1 MSSSKSRSRSPS
13 SKRQKLIDSGLLQ
26 SRRSAQRAQL
36 KASMAQQAEEAAIR
50 EAKENQYRF
59 GKSASRFQLG
69 QAGVSFET
77 WCVALQQELEF
88 MGLSHCLI
96 TDPTGGADGESA
108 TIEHIIP
115 RRVAAEQQATYH
127 ILLQCLPLQDAHGAA
142 ARLAITS
149 SLPINERTAFG
160 AWRALRRF
168 YLGDEQTHLQGLE
181 RQLQSMRWG
190 DNESFAELEAR
201 FQTLLSRMD
210 SLGQPKAEH
219 VRKQVLMDAIL
230 HSSHTDARGNP
241 LFDRLNV
248 VSKVATQLQQPYR
261 DWLAVLRTEAQQVQ
275 QERADSKGKVS
286 TAGHKRKAEEMEVRD
301 VNAVSLHSPDGSSNS
316 QAAAAAVSNFSSRRP
331 LTVKRRLQSS
341 DTRSHRIPC
350 RNWQRT
356 GTCTYGEACK
366 FEHSSG
372 GQGGQYC
379 NGAQGGQPKSQ
390 QQQQQKGAQQC
401 WQFAATGKCARPQCR
416 FNHGSS
422 SQKQQSAAAEADAF
436 NVEREIYIVEHAL
449 FVSSPSQTTAA
460 SSSLSPSSHRIL
472 LDSCDS
478 IPLTPM
484 RQYVSTM
491 RLLDKSVWVKG
502 AFGAAVECC
511 YGGTGVIPIGS
522 ITLRIPLLVYC
533 PTLRDTLLSM
543 VDLLRSGH
551 SVDLKRNS
559 GTLIVRSPGVSEL
572 RTVPIS
578 YEGNVFTLQ
587 ASPSAVSNKSH
598 DALVTTRSRNQQHD
612 TPMIASE
619 PTRGPESTLPAAA
632 VQAPAEIDVQ
642 PESSHSAS
650 MLAHARYGH
659 LCGRKLGQLMQ
670 HSAADGLLL
679 QAKPSTFKLLSQ
691 ACSAC
696 ATAKM
701 MRRHFGE
708 SIEHHANAPN
718 DVAVG
723 DVCGPI
729 AQETRPDGTI
739 IKYYLSLVVDVS
751 ARRCS
756 IRIIPSKGVASQHV
770 KDYSLSTHT
779 LTGRPLRRFHTDGG
793 KEYNEAE
800 RWLEAR
806 GTKVTRTPAHT
817 PQHNGIAERMNRTL
831 LSTMLALLGHAKLD
845 PTLFWREA
853 LETAVYLRNRTH
865 VDAQHA
871 KTSHELFT
879 GQRPDLSLCRVFGC
893 DVTVHVPSVRRDG
906 KLAPKGE
913 MGIFIGYDDK
923 HPFCYR
929 IRVGPR
935 TVVSR
940 DVVFHEQQ
948 FTVDRAI
955 AASATSPHLADNTL
969 AQSPSRNGITQLF
982 VAPRSGSNSDSQGH
996 QSESEDDGADMQQP
1010 ASDAVE
1016 DRTLRRVEALERRDP
1031 RPAANSSSTPAIN
1044 NAPRYPART
1053 RTHTRQTGLNPDDFG
1068 QFALAV
1074 SQVSSAASTS
1084 SPSSSSI
1091 PLNSIRESDVP
1102 IPSTR
1107 KTALRSAHA
1116 QQWQAAMEAEMASM
1130 HEHKVFTLTSRPS
1143 GVNVVSCKWVFAV
1156 KAKDGLVTRFKA
1168 RLVARGFSQQPGV
1181 DFGETFAPVLKYKT
1195 LRLILALIA
1204 TRDLEFE
1211 LMDVQTAYLNA
1222 ELKEVVYMAQPDGF
1236 ASDGSGNAVWRLLK
1250 AIYGL
1255 KQAGREWNQHLDSFI
1270 VGQLHFT
1277 RCIADPCLYTR
1288 RSRTG
1293 RLILLSVYV
1302 DDIPSAFA
1310 AEDRTEWEQIKST
1323 FFSRFAIKFLGN
1335 ADWLLNLRITRDRS
1349 TRHLYLDQRAYTESM
1364 LEELQFDQCAPL
1376 AHPGAPE
1383 ELSRAG
1389 CPTTAE
1395 EIAQMRL
1402 IPYRRAVG
1410 ALAYLSNTS
1419 RPDIA
1424 HAVNL
1429 VSQFSQNPGAVHWRA
1444 VKAILRYLRGTTQF
1458 ALIFAPAATASS
1470 SHSSEEPPV
1479 SIWCDA
1485 NWAGCKDTRRST
1497 SGYLLRFH
1505 GCWIDWRCHKQET
1518 VALSSCEAEYMAL
1531 TDAATEARWIRT
1543 LLAELEAATHSR
1555 RNTATAAATAS
1566 MHDDTPI
1573 PATLA
1578 SPSIPILHCDNQSAI
1593 ALAQNDVNHSRSK
1606 HIDLRHHFIRDEIAA
1621 GRISLKWVSS
1631 QDQVADIL
1639 TKTLLPRIFLRLR
1652 DQLVTELPETI
1663 RPRH

>member
-1 MSSSKSRSRSPS
+1 MSSSPSRSRSPNR
-13 SKRQKLIDSGLLQ
+13 KRQKLIDSGLLK
-26 SRRSAQRAQL
+26 SRRAAQRAQL

-59 GKSASRFQLG
+59 SKSASRFQLG

-96 TDPTGGADGESA
+96 TNP
-108 TIEHIIP
+108 TIEAAAEAGASASESP
-115 RRVAAEQQATYH
+115 SQRRVAAEQQATYH

-149 SLPINERTAFG
+149 SLPANERTAFG

-181 RQLQSMRWG
+181 KQLQSMRWG

-230 HSSHTDARGNP
+230 HSSHIDARGNP

-248 VSKVATQLQQPYR
+248 VSKVASQLQQPYR
-261 DWLAVLRTEAQQVQ
+261 DWLAALRTEAQQVQ
-275 QERADSKGKVS
+275 QERADSKGKSS
-286 TAGHKRKAEEMEVRD
+286 TAGHKRKAEEMDVRD
-301 VNAVSLHSPDGSSNS
+301 VSAVSLHTPDSSS
-316 QAAAAAVSNFSSRRP
+316 AAAAAAVGNFSSARSRP
-331 LTVKRRLQSS
+331 LTVKRRIDAS
-341 DTRSHRIPC
+341 DPRSHRIYC

-356 GTCTYGEACK
+356 GTCSYGDSCK
-366 FEHSSG
+366 FQHSPS
-372 GQGGQYC
+372 GQGGPHR
-379 NGAQGGQPKSQ
+379 NSAQGGQSRGQQQSQ
-390 QQQQQKGAQQC
+390 QGTAQAC

-416 FNHGSS
+416 FSHDSS
-422 SQKQQSAAAEADAF
+422 SSKQQGAAADAEVSK
-436 NVEREIYIVEHAL
+436 VEREIYIVEHAL
-449 FVSSPSQTTAA
+449 LVSTPSQTAAVSSPQ
-460 SSSLSPSSHRIL
+460 SSSTHRIL

-484 RQYVSTM
+484 RQYVPNM
-491 RLLDKSVWVKG
+491 QKLEKPVWVKG
-502 AFGAAVECC
+502 AFGAAVECRF
-511 YGGTGVIPIGS
+511 GGAGVVPIGNT
-522 ITLRIPLLVYC
+522 TLRIPLLVYC
-533 PTLRDTLLSM
+533 PSLRDTLLSM
-543 VDLLRSGH
+543 VDLLRTGH
-551 SVDLKRNS
+551 SVDLQRAS
-559 GTLIVRSPGVSEL
+559 GTLIVRSPGTNAIASI
-572 RTVPIS
+572 PIS
-578 YEGNVFTLQ
+578 YEGNVFTLK
-587 ASPSAVSNKSH
+587 ASTSASSTRPQ
-598 DALVTTRSRNQQHD
+598 DALVTTRSRAQPVD
-612 TPMIASE
+612 TPMIPSQ
-619 PTRGPESTLPAAA
+619 PQQVPPAAPQAAEEEKA
-632 VQAPAEIDVQ
+632 VVEPDTQ
-642 PESSHSAS
+642 PGSSHGAS

-659 LCGRKLGQLMQ
+659 LCGRKLSQLMQ

-691 ACSAC
+691 ACPAC

-708 SIEHHANAPN
+708 SIEHHATAPN

-729 AQETRPDGTI
+729 AQETRADGTI
-739 IKYYLSLVVDVS
+739 IKLYLSLVVDVS
-751 ARRCS
+751 TRRCS
-756 IRIIPSKGVASQHV
+756 ARIISSKRDASQHV
-770 KDYSLSTHT
+770 KDYSLSTQT
-779 LTGRPLRRFHTDGG
+779 LTGCPLRRFHTDGG
-793 KEYNEAE
+793 KEYNDAE

-831 LSTMLALLGHAKLD
+831 LSTMLALLEHAKLD

-871 KTSHELFT
+871 KTSHELFS
-879 GQRPDLSLCRVFGC
+879 GQKPDLSLCRVFGC

-906 KLAPKGE
+906 KLAPRGE
-913 MGIFIGYDDK
+913 SGIFVGYDDK

-929 IRVGPR
+929 IRVGTR
-935 TVVSR
+935 VVVSR

-948 FTVDRAI
+948 FTLDRVS
-955 AASATSPHLADNTL
+955 AAAAAAATSHRLPESALAPV
-969 AQSPSRNGITQLF
+969 ASRNSVTQLF
-982 VAPRSGSNSDSQGH
+982 VAPRSGDSSSQGH
-996 QSESEDDGADMQQP
+996 QSDSDDEMHP
-1010 ASDAVE
+1010 SASDAVE
-1016 DRTLRRVEALERRDP
+1016 DRTLRRVEALERRDA
-1031 RPAANSSSTPAIN
+1031 RPAATDSSTRAKVDT
-1044 NAPRYPART
+1044 PRYPARA

-1074 SQVSSAASTS
+1074 SHSSLAASPP
-1084 SPSSSSI
+1084 SPSSSGI
-1091 PLNSIRESDVP
+1091 PPNSIRESDVP

-1107 KTALRSAHA
+1107 KTALRSAYA

-1130 HEHKVFTLTSRPS
+1130 LEHKVFTLTSRPS

-1156 KAKDGLVTRFKA
+1156 KAKDGWVSRFKA

-1236 ASDGSGNAVWRLLK
+1236 SSDSSSTAVWRLLK

-1310 AEDRTEWEQIKST
+1310 AEDRSEWEQIKLI

-1364 LEELQFDQCAPL
+1364 LEELQFDQCVPL

-1389 CPTTAE
+1389 CPTSAE

-1410 ALAYLSNTS
+1410 ALAYLANTS

-1444 VKAILRYLRGTTQF
+1444 VKAILRYLRGSTQF
-1458 ALIFAPAATASS
+1458 ALVFAPALTSTAS
-1470 SHSSEEPPV
+1470 SHSSVEPLV

-1543 LLAELEAATHSR
+1543 LLAELEAASSNVR
-1555 RNTATAAATAS
+1555 SNISSPPSA
-1566 MHDDTPI
+1566 
-1573 PATLA
+1573 LA
-1578 SPSIPILHCDNQSAI
+1578 SPPIPILHCDNQSAI

-1606 HIDLRHHFIRDEIAA
+1606 HIDLRHHFIRDEITA